1 MIAITLKEKEI
12 IEKEFPRVHITRT
25 MKSDS
30 ARHHYF
36 MEEAGG
42 AMRRIRALRGL
53 DITNRKGV

>member
-12 IEKEFPRVHITRT
+12 IAKEFPRVHIVRT

-42 AMRRIRALRGL
+42 AMRRIRSLRGW
-53 DITNRKGV
+53 DAADRKGA